1 VNKLNPWAE
10 LAASGVL
17 IMNLCWIVPWLQLFA
32 GAGIAASSW
41 LVYLVMAVILSVVY
55 ILGRLGGALHLKTNI
70 QMGIAA
76 FLAIVSI
83 LLAIMVLMPSSGAGE
98 IGAALNRSAIRGWRE
113 ATAVVP
119 GQFLVALTV
128 LLVWWR
134 GLSLSRQHIGPFL
147 VQRNFRL
154 GIAIL
159 SVFGILIARTSGG
172 VQPLW
177 VYLLFLF
184 SGLFALGAAR
194 IAILQVFTG
203 AEPTPFNRRWLSGIT
218 IGIFSVLGTAFLIA
232 LVLMGQME
240 RLAGSLQDAIYFL
253 GLVLLSPL
261 ILLASLLSML
271 WGRFI
276 SAAPT
281 VPPPSMTPMPEPQS
295 PYIPSS
301 QITSLIDQGN
311 ADLVEAFKFVLVWG
325 SVLLAVL
332 LLIVL
337 LRRVLVATLQDD
349 EYKKDQTSAYERLG
363 DLPGLLRASLLGEAR
378 QAVEGLSR
386 RLNRGERLMAAA
398 RIRRIYSQLLDLSK
412 DLGALRPAS
421 KTPLEFLNVL
431 EMVFPGLSEDLQII
445 TDAYIRVRYGEY
457 PETQQQ
463 VDAVEKAW
471 LRVRAFGESHRQKL
485 AGQHEFAG
493 PG

>member
-10 LAASGVL
+10 LAASAVL
-17 IMNLCWIVPWLQLFA
+17 IMNLCWTVPWLQLFA
-32 GAGIAASSW
+32 GTGISSPSW
-41 LVYLVMAVILSVVY
+41 LLYLVMGIILSVVY
-55 ILGRLGGALHLKTNI
+55 ILGRLGRGLYLKTNI
-70 QMGIAA
+70 QTVLAA
-76 FLAIVSI
+76 FLAIVGI
-83 LLAIMVLMPSSGAGE
+83 LLAILVLMPSSGADE
-98 IGAALNRSAIRGWRE
+98 IGAALNRNAIRGWRD
-113 ATAVVP
+113 ATAVIP
-119 GQFLVALTV
+119 GQFLIALTV

-159 SVFGILIARTSGG
+159 SVFGVLIARTSGG

-177 VYLLFLF
+177 VYTLFLF
-184 SGLFALGAAR
+184 SGLLALGAAR
-194 IAILQVFTG
+194 IAILEVFKG
-203 AEPTPFNRRWLSGIT
+203 AEPTPFNRRWLSGVT
-218 IGIFSVLGTAFLIA
+218 LGILSVLGTALLIA
-232 LVLMGQME
+232 LVLMGQMD
-240 RLAGSLQDAIYFL
+240 RLAGWLQDAIYFL

-271 WGRFI
+271 WGRLA

-281 VPPPSMTPMPEPQS
+281 VPPPSITPMAEPES
-295 PYIPSS
+295 PYIPSG
-301 QITSLIDQGN
+301 QITTLINQGS
-311 ADLVEAFKFVLVWG
+311 ADLVEAFKFVLIWG
-325 SVLLAVL
+325 SVFLAIL
-332 LLIVL
+332 LLIILVRRL
-337 LRRVLVATLQDD
+337 LVTNLQDN
-349 EYKKDQTSAYERLG
+349 EHRQDQLSAYERLG
-363 DLPGLLRASLLGEAR
+363 DLPALLRASLLGDAR
-378 QAVEGLSR
+378 QAVEGLSK
-386 RLNRGERLMAAA
+386 RLNRGERVMAAA

-431 EMVFPGLSEDLQII
+431 EMVFPGLSEDLRII

-471 LRVRAFGESHRQKL
+471 LRVRAFGETHRQKL
-485 AGQHEFAG
+485 MGRHEFAQ

>member
-1 VNKLNPWAE
+1 MNKLNPWAE
-10 LAASGVL
+10 LAACAVL

-32 GAGIAASSW
+32 GTGISAPSW
-41 LVYLVMAVILSVVY
+41 LVYLVMGIILSVVY
-55 ILGRLGGALHLKTNI
+55 ILGRLGRALYLKTNI
-70 QMGIAA
+70 QTVLAA
-76 FLAIVSI
+76 FLAIVGI
-83 LLAIMVLMPSSGAGE
+83 LLAILVLMPSSGADE
-98 IGAALNRSAIRGWRE
+98 IGAALNRNAIRGWRD
-113 ATAVVP
+113 ATAVIP
-119 GQFLVALTV
+119 GQFLIALTV

-159 SVFGILIARTSGG
+159 SVFGVLIARTSGG

-177 VYLLFLF
+177 VYTLFLF
-184 SGLFALGAAR
+184 SGLLALGAAR
-194 IAILQVFTG
+194 IAILEAFKG
-203 AEPTPFNRRWLSGIT
+203 AEPTPFNRRWLSGVT
-218 IGIFSVLGTAFLIA
+218 LGILSVLGTALLIA
-232 LVLMGQME
+232 LVLMGQMD
-240 RLAGSLQDAIYFL
+240 RLAGWLQDAVYFL

-271 WGRFI
+271 WGRFA

-281 VPPPSMTPMPEPQS
+281 VPPPSFTPVPEPES
-295 PYIPSS
+295 PYIPSG
-301 QITSLIDQGN
+301 QITTLINQGS
-311 ADLVEAFKFVLVWG
+311 ADLLEAFKFVLIWG
-325 SVLLAVL
+325 SVFLAIL
-332 LLIVL
+332 LLIILVRRL
-337 LRRVLVATLQDD
+337 LVTNLQAN
-349 EYKKDQTSAYERLG
+349 EYKQDQLSAYERLG
-363 DLPGLLRASLLGEAR
+363 DLPALLRASLLGDAR
-378 QAVEGLSR
+378 QALEGLSK
-386 RLNRGERLMAAA
+386 RLNRGERVMAAA

-431 EMVFPGLSEDLQII
+431 EMVFPGLSEDLRII

-471 LRVRAFGESHRQKL
+471 LRVRAYGETHRQKL
-485 AGQHEFAG
+485 MGRHEFAQ

>member
-1 VNKLNPWAE
+1 MNKSNPWAE

-32 GAGIAASSW
+32 GAGITASSW
-41 LVYLVMAVILSVVY
+41 LVYLLMGLILAVVY
-55 ILGRLGGALHLKTNI
+55 MLGRIGDALYVKTNI
-70 QMGIAA
+70 QTGVAA
-76 FLAIVSI
+76 FLAIVCI
-83 LLAIMVLMPSSGAGE
+83 LLAIKVLMPSSGPGE
-98 IGAALNRSAIRGWRE
+98 IGAALNRSAIRGWQE
-113 ATAVVP
+113 ATTVIP
-119 GQFLVALTV
+119 SEFLIALTV

-154 GIAIL
+154 GIALL
-159 SVFGILIARTSGG
+159 SVFGVLIARTSGG

-184 SGLFALGAAR
+184 SGLLALGAAR
-194 IAILQVFTG
+194 IAILEAFTG
-203 AEPTPFNRRWLSGIT
+203 AERTPFNRRWLSGIT

-232 LVLMGQME
+232 LVLMGQMD
-240 RLAGSLQDAIYFL
+240 RLAGWLQDAIYFL

-281 VPPPSMTPMPEPQS
+281 IPPPSVTPMPEPES
-295 PYIPSS
+295 PFIPSS
-301 QITSLIDQGN
+301 QITSLINQGN

-325 SVLLAVL
+325 SVFLAIL

-337 LRRVLVATLQDD
+337 LRRVLVANLQAN
-349 EYKKDQTSAYERLG
+349 EYKKDESSAYEWLG

-378 QAVEGLSR
+378 QAVEGLSK

-398 RIRRIYSQLLDLSK
+398 RIRRIYSQLLDLSRE
-412 DLGALRPAS
+412 LGALRPAS

-431 EMVFPGLSEDLQII
+431 EMVFPGLSEDLWII

-457 PETQQQ
+457 PETRQQ

-485 AGQHEFAG
+485 AGRHEFARSG
-493 PG
+493 